1 MLGLCEVL
9 KAVKQVHCSGWRHSS
24 SARKLLA
31 EACLTFHGEADTI
44 IRNQSP
50 E

>member
-1 MLGLCEVL
+1 VL
-9 KAVKQVHCSGWRHSS
+9 EAGKQVHCWCWRHSS

-31 EACLTFHGEADTI
+31 EACQTLRGVADTI

-50 E
+50 ELPEP